1 MDTLGEL
8 ISGATGMPFTA
19 AILAAA
25 GFLVL
30 AAVDI
35 RTGLIHGKAIVAFGA
50 LVLGALGHDGV
61 SATQIMTGALAAA
74 AAFCFYLT
82 GWFAGGFGGG
92 DVKAAPLLALPFG
105 ASSLALG
112 LGVVLLAL
120 GAHLLLAYTLRP
132 HPDEALPHAPA
143 MAIAATLGAAALLAG
158 TG

>member
-1 MDTLGEL
+1 MGEL
-8 ISGATGMPFTA
+8 LAGGTGVPFTA
-19 AILAAA
+19 AAVAAA

-35 RTGLIHGKAIVAFGA
+35 RTGLIHGKVVVGLGA
-50 LVLGALGHDGV
+50 LVVGALGHDGV
-61 SATQIMTGALAAA
+61 SATQVITAALAAA
-74 AAFCFYLT
+74 TAFGFYLT

-120 GAHLLLAYTLRP
+120 GAHLLLTYTIRP
-132 HPDEALPHAPA
+132 HRDDALPHAPA
-143 MAIAATLGAAALLAG
+143 MAIAAAVGAAALLAG